1 MKKQGRQTNLVP
13 MRSAEEAREKGRKG
27 GKKSGEA
34 RREKKRLRELLELAL
49 ATKDSDGTTAAESI
63 VAALVREAQG
73 GNVKAFETIRDT
85 IGEKPTDK
93 VAQDTKLEIRW
104 QS

>member
-1 MKKQGRQTNLVP
+1 MPNPENIIPTQFKSGKK
-13 MRSAEEAREKGRKG
+13 ARESGRKG

-34 RREKKRLRELLELAL
+34 KREKKRLRELLELAL
-49 ATKDSDGTTAAESI
+49 ATKDSDGNTAAESI
-63 VAALVREAQG
+63 VAALVREAQS

-93 VAQDTKLEIRW
+93 VAQDSTLEIRW